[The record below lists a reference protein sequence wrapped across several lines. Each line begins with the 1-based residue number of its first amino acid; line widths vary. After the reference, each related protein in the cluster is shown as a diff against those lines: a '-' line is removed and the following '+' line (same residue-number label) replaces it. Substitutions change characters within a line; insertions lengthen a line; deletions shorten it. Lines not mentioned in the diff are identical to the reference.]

1 VATARVYEKNG
12 NYALATEEYEKAL
25 KAAPKDVP
33 ALLSYGHLLDHQGKL
48 PEASAMYARAVK
60 ANPKEAAAY
69 NDLGLCYARRGMTK
83 DSLKALSK
91 AVELQP
97 ERALYRNNIA
107 TVLVDQRR
115 PEEALAQLRS
125 VQSEAVANYNVGYLL
140 LQRKQDALAE
150 GHFRRALQLD
160 PSMAEARDWCE
171 RLALRSPDQPP
182 MGPQMASVPTS
193 MPRAGAYGP
202 APEPVSSVYMRP
214 QTAPAADLSLT
225 GSRYAAA
232 NPLSGRPVPPT
243 PDTLSNYQPATQ
255 NAELRFLPP
264 VQ

>member
-33 ALLSYGHLLDHQGKL
+33 ALLSYGHLMDHQGKL
-48 PEASAMYARAVK
+48 PEATALYVRAVK
-60 ANPKEAAAY
+60 ANPKEAAAF
-69 NDLGLCYARRGMTK
+69 NDLGLCYARRGMIK

-115 PEEALAQLRS
+115 PEEALTQLRS
-125 VQSEAVANYNVGYLL
+125 VQSEAIANYNVGFLL

-150 GHFRRALQLD
+150 SHFRRALQLD
-160 PSMAEARDWCE
+160 PAMAEARDWCE
-171 RLALRSPDQPP
+171 RLALRSPDQPAL
-182 MGPQMASVPTS
+182 GTQLASMPVS
-193 MPRAGAYGP
+193 MPRPGAYGP
-202 APEPVSSVYMRP
+202 APEPASSVYLRP
-214 QTAPAADLSLT
+214 QMSSSADPSLT
-225 GSRYAAA
+225 GSRYAAQSTPA
-232 NPLSGRPVPPT
+232 GRPLPPT